1 MGIRFCQKRGMPIA
15 AKLEKVLLNAA
26 NSIFCTTDLSQEIE
40 MYSKDLD
47 TAHLTTQLQMLPELI
62 RTYNES
68 YPQTAIRR
76 VTSVRTLCDVM
87 NSVTGQ

>member
-1 MGIRFCQKRGMPIA
+1 MPIA

-26 NSIFCTTDLSQEIE
+26 NGIFCTTDLLQEIE

-47 TAHLTTQLQMLPELI
+47 TAHLTIQLQMLPVRELI